1 MKSRMIFW
9 CDLRFSDFAAREEH
23 IADVQSFKPQCPVSI
38 FQHWK
43 NNQSKKG
50 GQNTAAIAVQ
60 RTLLLHRKLLHGTYI
75 CQFSITFPMAVWIIQ
90 KFVNFVPG
98 QSPFFSF
105 VMSLRGKLP
114 GRNHQ
119 SWESWTKILISR
131 AFRGRVGCSTC
142 SHGAV

>member
-1 MKSRMIFW
+1 MKSRTI
-9 CDLRFSDFAAREEH
+9 CDSVTLQLGKSTLQMSNHSSLNALSLSFNIEKTISQKKVGRTPQQSQFKELCFFIASCSMEH
-23 IADVQSFKPQCPVSI
+23 IYI
-38 FQHWK
+38 
-43 NNQSKKG
+43 
-50 GQNTAAIAVQ
+50 
-60 RTLLLHRKLLHGTYI
+60 YI